1 MRGSVSDCGSP
12 QPLSPR
18 NRSSPAAKSGDL
30 PAHGHFQS
38 AKLILKKAST
48 QTRSIARSKSIQ
60 VVFCEQ
66 DSPRSRRRDRV
77 VIEEP
82 LEIRVDTRSL
92 AVTMRTPGHD
102 SELAVGYLLAEDVI
116 RSASDIAD
124 IRPYPRND
132 FGNVLDVLLAPG
144 LAWDAH
150 RLVRPGVISSSCG
163 LCGKTTLDA
172 VRQRFGRV
180 ASGPTFPVG
189 LVTQLP
195 DKLRSAQETFA
206 DTGGLHAAGLFDLQG
221 NLLIAREDIGRHNA
235 LDKVLGRALLDGL
248 LPLSQHVLLLS
259 GRVSFEMMQKA
270 LSAGVPIVAA
280 VSAPSSL
287 AVDFAR
293 ASRQTMIGFLRNGRF
308 NIYTHPRR
316 IC

>member
-1 MRGSVSDCGSP
+1 MVCDQGSP
-12 QPLSPR
+12 QL
-18 NRSSPAAKSGDL
+18 
-30 PAHGHFQS
+30 
-38 AKLILKKAST
+38 
-48 QTRSIARSKSIQ
+48 
-60 VVFCEQ
+60 
-66 DSPRSRRRDRV
+66 RRRDHV

-82 LEIRVDTRSL
+82 LEIRVDTHSM

-102 SELAVGYLLAEDVI
+102 SELAAGYLLSEGVI
-116 RSASDIAD
+116 RSAADIAD

-144 LAWDAH
+144 LDWDAQ
-150 RLVRPGVISSSCG
+150 RLVRPGVVSSSCG

-172 VRQRFGRV
+172 VRQRFGQV
-180 ASGPTFPVG
+180 APGPNFPG
-189 LVTQLP
+189 DLLTQLP
-195 DKLRSAQETFA
+195 DTLRVAQETFSA
-206 DTGGLHAAGLFDLQG
+206 TGGLHAAGLFDLQG

-248 LPLSQHVLLLS
+248 LPLSQQVLLLS

-270 LSAGVPIVAA
+270 LSAGIPIVAA

-293 ASRQTMIGFLRNGRF
+293 ASRQTLIGFLRNGRF

-316 IC
+316 IR